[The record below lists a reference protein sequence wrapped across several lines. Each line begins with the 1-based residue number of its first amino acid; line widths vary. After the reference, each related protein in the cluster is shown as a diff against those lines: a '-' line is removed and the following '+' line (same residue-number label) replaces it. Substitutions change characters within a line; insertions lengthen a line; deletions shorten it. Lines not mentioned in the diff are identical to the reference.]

1 VITLKGVSTL
11 FILIGIIFLIGTFYN
26 FTAYKRPGIYPPKRI
41 LKNRIGSL
49 GGASLLFLFIGI
61 LMIIFAK

>member
-1 VITLKGVSTL
+1 M
-11 FILIGIIFLIGTFYN
+11 IGIIFLIGTFYN

-49 GGASLLFLFIGI
+49 GGASLIFLFIGI